1 VATVI
6 VPAHNE
12 ENVIEKCLNSLIN
25 QEGVDAIIVACNG
38 CSDSTASLVKSK
50 YPNVICLD
58 IQKPSKVNALN
69 EAEKL
74 IKSWPV
80 FYIDADVSLSDNAV
94 SQISKYMSEN
104 DIHLAAPEPVIDT
117 SESPWLVKQ
126 YYETWL
132 KLPYIKEGVI
142 ATCSFVISEEG
153 RKRFTQFPDVIADD
167 YFVRSQFY
175 ENELTNVPGC
185 KVYVSAPK
193 TLWSLIKIKT
203 RSKLGVMEV
212 KARGLGLEKPAPNYP
227 SIMSSLLFSR
237 HFISTSIYVAL
248 VLLFK
253 FRAKK
258 QFKDLDSYEW
268 EMDRSSR

>member
-94 SQISKYMSEN
+94 
-104 DIHLAAPEPVIDT
+104 
-117 SESPWLVKQ
+117 
-126 YYETWL
+126 
-132 KLPYIKEGVI
+132 
-142 ATCSFVISEEG
+142 SFVISEEG